1 MDNRSLS
8 SALRS
13 LGRRHGPSKRLIAS
27 SRRQF
32 SSTPACGVR
41 AIFAETD
48 NGELNAILGT
58 IQERIILPSYL
69 PEKQRKMVFNP
80 KMRSHLEQNPVVIE
94 VEGLEHKFSSIDRF
108 KGIENSKAILNRA
121 LAEMRTAEDWSN
133 LGTLLAGYKKAGI
146 KLKAD
151 HWGKIVRVAG
161 TRGHIYAVIECAK
174 QADQTGLVLT
184 NRETVVRM
192 LAFVNDKIT
201 ESKWHATETKQ
212 ALKWVE
218 LVLDLLQRPE
228 HALPTPTPTRD
239 RLHFSRLVR
248 GITLFTR
255 SSAVKVKQRAGEAVD
270 EDLALLRDE
279 VKLFRSLW
287 RDAAARDLT
296 QVEEFA
302 ELNPTVERNSAPNGA
317 RVPQAL
323 GGSAYVQVL
332 AQGIKGIALARELL
346 GDEAED
352 LAPVED
358 ALDKH
363 LAEFVRTSHGRSK
376 GWEDEFE
383 KVAGRRPDWPSA

>member
-1 MDNRSLS
+1 MSNRSLP

-13 LGRRHGPSKRLIAS
+13 LVRRNGSSRRFMAS
-27 SRRQF
+27 SQRQF

-41 AIFAETD
+41 AVFAETD
-48 NGELNAILGT
+48 NSELNTILGT
-58 IQERIILPSYL
+58 IQEKIILPSYL
-69 PEKQRKMVFNP
+69 PQKQRKIVFDP

-108 KGIENSKAILNRA
+108 KGIENSKTILNRA
-121 LAEMRTAEDWSN
+121 LAKMQTAEDWNN

-174 QADQTGLVLT
+174 QADQTGLLLT
-184 NRETVVRM
+184 NRETVVRI

-201 ESKWHATETKQ
+201 ESKWAATETKQ
-212 ALKWVE
+212 ALKWAE

-228 HALPTPTPTRD
+228 HALPTLRTRD

-248 GITLFTR
+248 GMTLFTR
-255 SSAVKVKQRAGEAVD
+255 SSAVKVKQQEGKAID
-270 EDLALLRDE
+270 EDLVLLRDE
-279 VKLFRSLW
+279 VSLFSSLW
-287 RDAAARDLT
+287 QDAVTQDLT

-302 ELNPTVERNSAPNGA
+302 KLNPTVERNSTPNGI

-332 AQGIKGIALARELL
+332 AQNIKGIALARELL
-346 GDEAED
+346 GDEAKD
-352 LAPVED
+352 LAPVQD

-363 LAEFVRTSHGRSK
+363 LEEFVQTSHGRSK

-383 KVAGRRPDWPSA
+383 KVAGQRPDWPSA